1 MDCSLPGSSVCGIL
15 QAKRLEWVAFL
26 FSMGSS
32 PLRDWTHISCIG
44 MRILYWLSHQ
54 GSPFLLLPATNLTK
68 SSTDRK
74 MKTEWCTSTLQCYLA
89 LNQNGI
95 MPVTTAWMDRVN
107 TILSRGRQREK
118 DKYHKVSLTGIFLK
132 LMQMKAIT
140 QNKQTDKLR
149 KPTSDY

>member
-107 TILSRGRQREK
+107 TILRSESTCRLI
-118 DKYHKVSLTGIFLK
+118 DHLKYLWFLFLGCIIVLSYDLSLWTCFK
-132 LMQMKAIT
+132 K
-140 QNKQTDKLR
+140 
-149 KPTSDY
+149 